1 MKTILIFS
9 ISTFILFLS
18 ASGCSTS
25 TSNLEQ
31 IQQQLL
37 ENGCK
42 LNRQELV
49 YKIHDLEYE
58 NDTLYTELPFDLL
71 PDSLCVCPADNSV
84 YLLLEEEDRVIQ
96 CPNGHGSS
104 DI

>member
-1 MKTILIFS
+1 MKIF
-9 ISTFILFLS
+9 IIFAIFIIVFFAS
-18 ASGCSTS
+18 ACGTN

-58 NDTLYTELPFDLL
+58 NDTLYTELPFELL
-71 PDSLCVCPADNSV
+71 PDSICVCPADSSV
-84 YLLLEEEDRVIQ
+84 YLFLQGDNRVIQ

-104 DI
+104 EI